1 MWFSLNR
8 MALAVSNFV
17 VLSNPA
23 DFMKDPSKNNGA
35 FSGVQKMAEGY
46 FASAYQV
53 MLVIG
58 ICIFVLA
65 GLAAALLFGILKNS
79 TKVQE
84 NKAWLIRIL
93 AAVVI
98 FALVLTV
105 IGMFYEIGNTA
116 DITAAVTP
124 VP

>member
-23 DFMKDPSKNNGA
+23 EFMKDPDKDNGA
-35 FSGVQKMAEGY
+35 FSGIKNLAEGY

-53 MLVIG
+53 MMVVG
-58 ICIFVLA
+58 VCIFVLA
-65 GLAAALLFGILKNS
+65 VLAAALLLGVLKNT

-84 NKAWLIRIL
+84 NRSWLIRIL
-93 AAVVI
+93 GSVVV
-98 FALVLTV
+98 FALALTLV
-105 IGMFYEIGNTA
+105 GMFFEIGNTA